1 MINLALAHNS
11 KSEIRVDE
19 RYLRNFNLALLNW
32 ELNRQEDRKGVPRK
46 GKRPTK

>member
-1 MINLALAHNS
+1 MINVALSHNPNLDL
-11 KSEIRVDE
+11 RVDD

-32 ELNRQEDRKGVPRK
+32 ELNRKEDRKVTPKK